1 METLFELVQIFL
13 CILEAYLMF
22 DFFMAFFSLRE
33 NLRNK
38 YVKTAIVLITAG
50 LVRTVNALDNS
61 MANIIGMQIIY
72 LSLLFGGFLGNFL
85 KKISC
90 YLVALAIMM
99 GSEFLWVVLMAHPA
113 DFAMSHIQ
121 NNYLSTIFSMLCI
134 RLLTFILFNVAK
146 RIVRDSETKMDWK
159 NFLIYSI
166 VPVSTLGIM
175 VCMAYL
181 DVDFDSNKSIQGIL
195 IGFMLTAIVGD
206 ILIFYIFDRYLK
218 SIKKLNQQEV
228 LIAKMELEE
237 KHYSQIEAVNQEH
250 AVFLHD
256 IRHYMRIIG
265 EMASERKN
273 GEILNIL
280 SELQVKISDAETEMY
295 SPNILLNTILNEKKK
310 EAIEK
315 NIAFKI
321 TIEPEFSIDHI
332 KNIDL
337 IVIMGN
343 LLDNAIDAAEKC
355 PDGFVRVFLFAQN
368 IAHFSVVKIVN
379 NYAGDIKTEEGI
391 IVSSKEDKSKH
402 GFGIKNVSATVE
414 KYGGYL
420 QNVYK
425 ENNFTSIVVLPNF
438 NDCNI

>member
-1 METLFELVQIFL
+1 METIFELVQIFL
-13 CILEAYLMF
+13 CVLEAYLMF

-38 YVKTAIVLITAG
+38 YVKVVIVLITAA

-72 LSLLFGGFLGNFL
+72 LSLLFGGFVGDFL
-85 KKISC
+85 KKIAC
-90 YLVALAIMM
+90 YLIALAIMI

-113 DFAMSHIQ
+113 DFSMSHIQ
-121 NNYLSTIFSMLCI
+121 NNYLSTIFSMLCV
-134 RLLTFILFNVAK
+134 RLLSFILFNIAK
-146 RIVRDSETKMDWK
+146 RSVGESEIKMDWR
-159 NFLIYSI
+159 NFLVYSI
-166 VPVSTLGIM
+166 VPISTLGIM
-175 VCMAYL
+175 ICLAYL
-181 DVDFDSNKSIQGIL
+181 NIDFELNRPIQGIL

-237 KHYSQIEAVNQEH
+237 KHYDQIEAVNQEH
-250 AVFLHD
+250 AGFLHD

-280 SELQVKISDAETEMY
+280 SELQVRISDAETEMY

-310 EAIEK
+310 VAIEK

-321 TIEPEFSIDHI
+321 TIEPEFSIDYI

-343 LLDNAIDAAEKC
+343 LLDNAIEAAEKC
-355 PDGFVRVFLFAQN
+355 PNGFVRMYLFTQN

-379 NYAGDIKTEEGI
+379 NYWGDIKTEEGT
-391 IVSSKEDKSKH
+391 IVSSKKDKSKH

-420 QNVYK
+420 QSIYK
-425 ENNFTSIVVLPNF
+425 ENTFTSIVILPNF
-438 NDCNI
+438 DK

>member
-1 METLFELVQIFL
+1 METLFEFVQIFL

-38 YVKTAIVLITAG
+38 YVKAAIVLITAG

-85 KKISC
+85 KKIFC
-90 YLVALAIMM
+90 YVLATAIMV
-99 GSEFLWVVLMAHPA
+99 GSEFLWVVLLSLPA
-113 DFAMSHIQ
+113 DFSMNQLQTDLHI
-121 NNYLSTIFSMLCI
+121 TIISMLCI
-134 RLLTFILFNVAK
+134 RLITFFMFNVAK
-146 RIVRDSETKMDWK
+146 RASRKTESAIDWK
-159 NFLIYSI
+159 NFLLYSI
-166 VPVSTLGIM
+166 VPISTLGIM
-175 VCMAYL
+175 ISMAYL
-181 DVDFDSNKSIQGIL
+181 NVDFDSNCSLQTMLIFFVLIAIL
-195 IGFMLTAIVGD
+195 GN
-206 ILIFYIFDRYLK
+206 ILIFSIFDNYIRTTKELSRKELLITKLEMEEKRYEQ
-218 SIKKLNQQEV
+218 IEITNQQ
-228 LIAKMELEE
+228 
-237 KHYSQIEAVNQEH
+237 H
-250 AVFLHD
+250 ASFVHD
-256 IRHYMRIIG
+256 IKNYLRMIG
-265 EMASERKN
+265 ELAVQGKN
-273 GEILNIL
+273 GEIVDIL
-280 SELQVKISDAETEMY
+280 SELRVKVTNVETEMH
-295 SPNILLNTILNEKKK
+295 SPNIMLNTILNEKKK

-343 LLDNAIDAAEKC
+343 LLDNAIEAAEKC
-355 PDGFVRVFLFAQN
+355 PDGFVRVFLFVQN

-402 GFGIKNVSATVE
+402 GVGLKNVSATAE

-420 QNVYK
+420 QSIYK
-425 ENNFTSIVVLPNF
+425 ENIFTSIVLLPNF
-438 NDCNI
+438 NDYNM